1 MSLEADRTS
10 QKLRFARLHLDELRS
25 RTPPPRGDDFERSHH
40 EAFLAQLFGAY
51 DAFLHELNFLLR
63 CGLPQDGISPGKM
76 RNAFKAKRNAPSRI
90 LSELYE
96 LDQDSDSW
104 FRKAKKFRDHIM
116 HVSYI
121 RLSFELGGRVA
132 FKDPQSMADLPN
144 DVETTFSSWL
154 SSMEEMIHRLRR
166 EATSTGAP

>member
-1 MSLEADRTS
+1 MSLEEERTR

-51 DAFLHELNFLLR
+51 DAFIHELNVLLG
-63 CGLPQDGISPGKM
+63 CGLPEVGLTLGKLQQ
-76 RNAFKAKRNAPSRI
+76 AFKAKKNTSSRI
-90 LSELYE
+90 LSELCK
-96 LDQDSDSW
+96 LDQDLASW
-104 FRKAKKFRDHIM
+104 FKKAKNFHDHIM
-116 HVSYI
+116 HISYI
-121 RLSFELGGRVA
+121 RLSFYMGGKIA
-132 FKDPQSMADLPN
+132 FKDPQSMTELTD

-154 SSMEEMIHRLRR
+154 SSMEQLIDCLRQ